1 MQLHQLEYLLKVVEC
16 GSISQAAQKL
26 YLSQPSL
33 TKSII
38 NLEQEYGI
46 QIFERLPRGIRLT
59 PEGKDFVHYAK
70 RIITAS
76 NMLDKTFSKKSQP
89 KQYLF
94 SIASLQM
101 EFLYDILIRIYWQ
114 YAEHAMHFNILET
127 DRGGVT
133 RAVLNGSANLGILV
147 RSSVDSKGFIRDTES
162 KYLETYV
169 IDSAPTN
176 VCVGPKSPYYDREA
190 ISVQEAENSSMIII
204 DMESEAK
211 RDLYFNVQESHFN
224 EEKTIFVNTASV
236 CREFLRKTDVLLYAS
251 KWICG
256 FFRDTDIHVLPIIQ
270 DGQKTFPTN
279 ELVLLKRKGTPLSAP
294 EKQFIHHLYGLF
306 NKQEPSSI

>member
-1 MQLHQLEYLLKVVEC
+1 MQIHQLEYILKVVEC

-46 QIFERLPRGIRLT
+46 QIFVRTPRGIQLT
-59 PEGKDFVHYAK
+59 PEGKEFVHYAK
-70 RIITAS
+70 RIITTS
-76 NMLDKTFSKKSQP
+76 DMLERTFLKKSQP
-89 KQYLF
+89 KQYLL

-101 EFLYDILIRIYWQ
+101 EFLYDLLIQIYQQ
-114 YAEHAMHFNILET
+114 YEGHAIHFNIIET

-133 RAVLNGSANLGILV
+133 RAILNGNANLGIIV
-147 RSSVDSKGFIRDTES
+147 RSSVDSKEFTRDTES
-162 KYLETYV
+162 KYLETYI

-176 VCVGPKSPYYDREA
+176 VCVGPKSPYYNRKS
-190 ISVQEAENSSMIII
+190 ISVKEAENCSNIII

-211 RDLYFNVQESHFN
+211 QDLYFNLMENHFN
-224 EEKTIFVNTASV
+224 EDKTIFVNTASA
-236 CREFLRKTDVLLYAS
+236 CKRFLHETDVLLYAC

-256 FFRDTDIHVLPIIQ
+256 FFSGTDIHVLPVIS
-270 DGQKTFPTN
+270 DEREPVPVN
-279 ELVLLKRKGTPLSAP
+279 ELVLLKRKGTPLSTP
-294 EKQFIHHLYGLF
+294 EKQFVHNLYKLF
-306 NKQEPSSI
+306 GKQAPVF